1 MPPSLMPSDTLPPAT
16 PPKRPPLDPDQQSP
30 TGVAE
35 ATDEDSAFDDM
46 FTCVDALTK
55 PHPSIVRKEFT
66 GDSRAVAAQVGLVLG
81 AFGLGGLADPDVS
94 EEEAM
99 QNTLQTLVSRNAHT
113 LSPDVMRVPKGVARN
128 LHQHPNTD
136 KVPAILRA
144 AQFVIN
150 DAQQDAIAQ
159 VKAIAFASPD
169 TLAVKAVLQSLETIA
184 ASMAAGVH
192 MEPARKLTE
201 DLNRLI
207 AKRQSSDA
215 DLLLGGRVFLESPS
229 PMPPGAYARGT
240 EGLFA
245 ELATIRAQ
253 FNARHIP
260 DAVSPAAKGS
270 ILQKLPEHMIGEA
283 KMSERMYDRHNDES
297 PPPDPDD
304 RAATYLWFSTHF
316 DLLQARLVAIADDL
330 DLIHFNKLTAR
341 KGKSAAPTATQS
353 KAPAAAQAQAQAAN
367 KPKGTSD
374 KETKHHAKYAS
385 RRTPADE
392 TCWKCGKPHAPEE
405 CEHDDKVCT
414 ICFDAGH
421 LRRSCPTKKAGNGG
435 AQSSHA

>member
-1 MPPSLMPSDTLPPAT
+1 
-16 PPKRPPLDPDQQSP
+16 
-30 TGVAE
+30 
-35 ATDEDSAFDDM
+35 
-46 FTCVDALTK
+46 
-55 PHPSIVRKEFT
+55 
-66 GDSRAVAAQVGLVLG
+66 VLG
-81 AFGLGGLADPDVS
+81 AFGLGGLTDQDVS
-94 EEEAM
+94 AEKAM
-99 QNTLQTLVSRNAHT
+99 QNTIQTLVSRNAHT
-113 LSPDVMRVPKGVARN
+113 LSSADMGVPKSVARN
-128 LHQHPNTD
+128 LHQLSSTA
-136 KVPAILRA
+136 KVPAILKA
-144 AQFVIN
+144 AQYVIK
-150 DAQQDAIAQ
+150 DAQQGALAQ
-159 VKAIAFASPD
+159 VKAIAFASTD
-169 TLAVKAVLQSLETIA
+169 TPAVKAVLQSLDTID
-184 ASMAAGVH
+184 ASMGAGVP
-192 MEPARKLTE
+192 MQPARKLTE

-207 AKRQSSDA
+207 AKRQLSDT

-240 EGLFA
+240 EDLFA
-245 ELATIRAQ
+245 ELKTIRAQ

-270 ILQKLPEHMIGEA
+270 ILQKLPEDMKGEA

-316 DLLQARLVAIADDL
+316 DLLQARLVAIAGDL

-341 KGKSAAPTATQS
+341 KGKSAPPT
-353 KAPAAAQAQAQAAN
+353 AAQAQAQAAN